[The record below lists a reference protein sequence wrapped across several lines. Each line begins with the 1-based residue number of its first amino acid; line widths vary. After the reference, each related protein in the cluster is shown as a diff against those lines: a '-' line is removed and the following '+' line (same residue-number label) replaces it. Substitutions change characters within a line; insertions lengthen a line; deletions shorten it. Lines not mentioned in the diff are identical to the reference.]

1 MQDRPTATELLEAIE
16 EFLRDRST
24 NEKDRYYKFQFL
36 VAANSL
42 AVLRR
47 EWELEEGHLYSEWIR
62 LNELLLDSPE
72 MPPDTASI
80 RQELLARN
88 ERLCDLINAGAF
100 DDPGAERALLEH
112 LIATAR
118 DELRIASPQ
127 QADEPA

>member
-16 EFLRDRST
+16 EFLRERST

-42 AVLRR
+42 AILRR

-62 LNELLLDSPE
+62 LDDLLLDSPE

-88 ERLCDLINAGAF
+88 ERLCDLINAGVF
-100 DDPGAERALLEH
+100 DDPSGERALLEH

-118 DELRIASPQ
+118 DKLRIASPQ